1 MSSVTSATAGKAV
14 TKTAVMTS
22 ALKKSTAAADEIK
35 VSAKKIKSI
44 LHDAEKTAKAINLV
58 YVRDT
63 QRGITR
69 VKTADDFHYFLGK
82 KKLQDIP
89 TLERIKKLVIPP
101 AWEQVW
107 ICALDNGH
115 LQATGVDAKN
125 RKQYKYH
132 SHWNALR
139 NQTKFY
145 RLHEFGKALPAIRLQ
160 LEKDLSLPGLPV
172 EKILALVVCL
182 MEQTSIRIGNS
193 MYEKLYG
200 SFGLTTLKNKHVK
213 ISAAKIQFIFTG
225 KKGVAH
231 NISIKDKRLA
241 KIVQQ
246 CRDIPGKELF
256 QYYDQDGVHKAIDS
270 GMVNS
275 YLKSISGQEFTAKDF
290 RTWSGTVHAIS
301 AFNTL
306 KEDDT
311 ELTEVALKQNIVAV
325 IDRVAEHLG
334 NTRTVCKKYYIHP
347 AIIALYEQNKLAA
360 YLTHLNKARAKSKA
374 LVNEEHLLM
383 TILEKEKLVCS

>member
-1 MSSVTSATAGKAV
+1 MSKVAI
-14 TKTAVMTS
+14 
-22 ALKKSTAAADEIK
+22 AAKVPVASDIK
-35 VSAKKIKSI
+35 ISNKKIKSI
-44 LHDAEKTAKAINLV
+44 LHDPEKTAKAINLV
-58 YVRDT
+58 YVHDT
-63 QRGITR
+63 QPGITR
-69 VKTADDFHYFLGK
+69 VKKAKAFHYFLGK

-101 AWEQVW
+101 AWEDVW
-107 ICALDNGH
+107 ICALENGH
-115 LQATGVDAKN
+115 LQATGVDVKK

-132 SHWNALR
+132 SHWNSLR

-145 RLHEFGKALPAIRLQ
+145 RLHEFGEALPAIRSQ

-213 ISAAKIQFIFTG
+213 VSAAKIQFIFTG
-225 KKGVAH
+225 KKGIAH
-231 NISIKDKRLA
+231 NISINNKRLA

-256 QYYDQDGVHKAIDS
+256 QYYDHDGAHKAIDS

-275 YLKSISGQEFTAKDF
+275 YLKTISGQEFTAKDF
-290 RTWSGTVHAIS
+290 RTWAGTVHAIS
-301 AFNTL
+301 AFNEL
-306 KEDDT
+306 KADNI
-311 ELTEVALKQNIVAV
+311 ELTEKVVKQNILAV

-347 AIIALYEQNKLAA
+347 AIITLYEHNKLSA
-360 YLTHLNKARAKSKA
+360 YLKLLHKKQTKSSA
-374 LVNEEHLLM
+374 LASEEHLLM
-383 TILEKEKLVCS
+383 TILEKEKLVCI